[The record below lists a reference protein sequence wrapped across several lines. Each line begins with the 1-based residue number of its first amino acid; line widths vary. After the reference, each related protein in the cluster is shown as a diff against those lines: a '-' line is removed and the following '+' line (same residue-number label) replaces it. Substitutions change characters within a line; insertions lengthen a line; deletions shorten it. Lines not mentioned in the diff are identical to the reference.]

1 MQRGCFRVEGQFQ
14 RKVPWIAALDFLYWN
29 LKDFRPL
36 KTMPFY
42 DQAIETAPRERL
54 RALQFQKLQKLL
66 REISG
71 RNRFYTSKWNDA
83 GVIPGDIRSIS
94 DFQKLPFTHK
104 SELVRAQE
112 EAPPFGTN
120 ATFSVDAYTRVHQT
134 SGTTGTPLSVVDTPE
149 SWEWWGDCWG
159 HVLKAAGVTA
169 ADRVFLAFS
178 FGPFIGFWATVE
190 GVRKIGA
197 MVIPGG
203 GKDSIQRLHMMRDLG
218 ATVVCSTPTYA
229 LRLAEVA
236 REDHFDMRS
245 LQVRTL
251 IHAGEPGANVAR
263 TKSRIEKAWN
273 AKCFDHAGASEVG
286 AHSFECEVQPGGIHV
301 IESEFIAEVLD
312 RHTGKDASSGEIG
325 ELVITNLGRAG
336 FPVIRYRTGDL
347 VRLNSSPCACGR
359 SFARF
364 DGGLLGRSDDMVTIR
379 GVNVYPTAIENVIR
393 QFASVG
399 EFQVTVSTLNE
410 MQHLEVQIEV
420 LSGNDAE
427 HVRASVEQAIY
438 HALSLHPTVKVAEPG
453 TLTHFEMK
461 ARRFRRLDGE
471 NQPG

>member
-1 MQRGCFRVEGQFQ
+1 MS
-14 RKVPWIAALDFLYWN
+14 
-29 LKDFRPL
+29 
-36 KTMPFY
+36 FY
-42 DQAIETAPRERL
+42 DQANETVPRERL
-54 RALQFQKLQKLL
+54 RTLQFQKLQKLL
-66 REISG
+66 GEISG
-71 RNRFYTSKWNDA
+71 RNRFYTKKWNDA
-83 GVIPGDIRSIS
+83 GIVGPGIQSFA
-94 DFQKLPFTHK
+94 DFQKLPFTYK

-120 ATFSVDAYTRVHQT
+120 ATFSVDTYTRVHQT
-134 SGTTGTPLSVVDTPE
+134 SGTTGTPLRVVDTPE

-190 GVRKIGA
+190 GARKVGA

-203 GKDSIQRLHMMRDLG
+203 GWDSIQRLHMMRDLG
-218 ATVVCSTPTYA
+218 ATVVCCTPTYA

-236 REDHFDMRS
+236 REEHFDMRAM
-245 LQVRTL
+245 QVRTL

-263 TKSRIEKAWN
+263 TKSRIEKEWN

-286 AHSFECEVQPGGIHV
+286 AHSFECEVQPGGIHL

-312 RHTGKDASSGEIG
+312 PQTGKEVPTGEIG

-336 FPVIRYRTGDL
+336 FPAIRYRTGDL
-347 VRLNSSPCACGR
+347 VRLNLAPCACGR
-359 SFARF
+359 TFARF

-393 QFASVG
+393 QFVSVD
-399 EFQVTVSTLNE
+399 EFQVTVTTLHE

-420 LSGNDAE
+420 VSGNDVE
-427 HVRASVEQAIY
+427 HVRTHVEQAIY
-438 HALSLHPTVKVAEPG
+438 QALSLRPTVKVAKPG
-453 TLTHFEMK
+453 VLTHFEMK
-461 ARRFRRLDGE
+461 ARRFRRLDGSSGK
-471 NQPG
+471 QPG

>member
-1 MQRGCFRVEGQFQ
+1 
-14 RKVPWIAALDFLYWN
+14 
-29 LKDFRPL
+29 
-36 KTMPFY
+36 MPFY
-42 DQAIETAPRERL
+42 NEVNETAPRERL
-54 RALQFQKLQKLL
+54 RTLQFQKLQKLL
-66 REISG
+66 GEISG
-71 RNRFYTSKWNDA
+71 RNRFYAKKWSDSGIVA
-83 GVIPGDIRSIS
+83 ADIQAFT
-94 DFQKLPFTHK
+94 DFEKLPFTYK

-120 ATFSVDAYTRVHQT
+120 ATFSVDAYIRVHQT
-134 SGTTGTPLSVVDTPE
+134 SGTTGTPLRVVDTCE

-159 HVLKAAGVTA
+159 HVLKAAGLTA

-178 FGPFIGFWATVE
+178 FGPFIGFWAAVE
-190 GVRKIGA
+190 GARKIGT

-203 GKDSIQRLHMMRDLG
+203 GWNSLQRLHMMRDLG
-218 ATVVCSTPTYA
+218 ATVVCCTPTYA

-236 REDHFDMRS
+236 REEHFDMRS
-245 LQVRTL
+245 MQVRTL

-263 TKSRIEKAWN
+263 TKSRIENEWN

-286 AHSFECEVQPGGIHV
+286 AHSFECEVQPGGIHL

-312 RHTGKDASSGEIG
+312 PQTGKEMPAGEIG

-347 VRLNSSPCACGR
+347 VQLNLAPCVCGR
-359 SFARF
+359 TFARF

-393 QFASVG
+393 QFGSVG
-399 EFQVTVSTLNE
+399 EFQVTVTNLHE
-410 MQHLEVQIEV
+410 MHDLEVQIEV
-420 LSGNDAE
+420 VPGNDAE
-427 HVRASVEQAIY
+427 HVRTHVEQAIY
-438 HALSLHPTVKVAEPG
+438 HALSLRPTVKVAKPG

-461 ARRFRRLDGE
+461 ARRFRRLDGASE